1 MECAQL
7 SDEGDTCS
15 QHAGLKRSAG
25 IVAIV
30 AAPFLVVAVLLAI
43 GYVAKHA
50 GRAEKAR
57 GESDLALAEQ
67 GKSTTTVTS
76 DTVSVNPADTTK
88 ASESFLIGNC
98 TTFQSFPRTPREAR
112 NARRLANNEARVQ
125 VAQVCIWLKV
135 YSYSSVVLTHTDHAA
150 ASVVP
155 S

>member
-1 MECAQL
+1 MTVLACAGFSCAVASCGGCAAITMIIVAAIKHGVCAL

-76 DTVSVNPADTTK
+76 DTISVNPADTTK
-88 ASESFLIGNC
+88 ASEG
-98 TTFQSFPRTPREAR
+98 TTE
-112 NARRLANNEARVQ
+112 
-125 VAQVCIWLKV
+125 
-135 YSYSSVVLTHTDHAA
+135 AA
-150 ASVVP
+150 A
-155 S
+155 